1 MKNWRGLLVM
11 ATLLALIA
19 APSWAEPN
27 RYEAK
32 LTAAEV
38 VIAEAVTRSGAA
50 IPADYIKR
58 ARAIA
63 IFPGVVRGGFLYG
76 ARYGEGVVLARGDEN
91 KWSAPAFFTV
101 TGGSFGLQAGLESA
115 DIVLLIMN
123 QKGLQALLKQRFT
136 IGGEISVAAG
146 PNSASA
152 AGDIDIALKA
162 DILSYTRSRGLFAG
176 IAVNGARMAFS
187 PRMNREFYSRAVTA
201 DDIIIQRTIE
211 RPAAASGLLRRLDE
225 Y

>member
-1 MKNWRGLLVM
+1 MKIWHGLLVVVT
-11 ATLLALIA
+11 ALTLIA
-19 APSWAEPN
+19 APTWAEPT

-32 LTAAEV
+32 LTAAEA

-50 IPADYIKR
+50 IPAEYIKR

-63 IFPGVVRGGFLYG
+63 IFPGVVRGGFIYG
-76 ARYGEGVVLARGDEN
+76 ARYGEGVVLGRAESG
-91 KWSAPAFFTV
+91 KWSAPAFFTLA
-101 TGGSFGLQAGLESA
+101 GGSFGLQAGLEST
-115 DIVLLIMN
+115 DVVLLIMN
-123 QKGLQALLKQRFT
+123 QKGLSALLKQRFT

-201 DDIIIQRTIE
+201 DEIIIQQSIE
-211 RPAAASGLLRRLDE
+211 RPAAANGLLRRLDE

>member
-1 MKNWRGLLVM
+1 MTIRGFLVLM
-11 ATLLALIA
+11 VAVFLAVT
-19 APSWAEPN
+19 PSWAEPS
-27 RYEAK
+27 RYEKK
-32 LTAAEV
+32 LAAAEI
-38 VIAEAVTRSGAA
+38 VIADAMTRSGAA
-50 IPADYIKR
+50 IPADYLKR

-76 ARYGEGVVLARGDEN
+76 ARYGEGVVLGRAESGE
-91 KWSAPAFFTV
+91 WTAPAFFSV

-187 PRMNREFYSRAVTA
+187 PKMNREFYARAITA
-201 DDIIIQRTIE
+201 DEIIIQNSVE
-211 RPAAASGLLRRLDE
+211 RPEAAAGLLQRLDS